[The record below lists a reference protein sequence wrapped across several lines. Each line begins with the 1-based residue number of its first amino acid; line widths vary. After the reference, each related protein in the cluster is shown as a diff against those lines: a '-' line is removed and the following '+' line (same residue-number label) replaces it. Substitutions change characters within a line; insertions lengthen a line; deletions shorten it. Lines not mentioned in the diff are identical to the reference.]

1 MKEAKNGVYVLIIF
15 TFSGGGGWLLDDCA
29 PRAPP
34 LHVEIMSTLTFQS
47 SFKNSLKTA
56 GHQFISY
63 AQIQPERVPAVQ
75 SARVEHYTK
84 NDLCFGVSRPLLGL
98 SIEIGLLKQ
107 SGN

>member
-1 MKEAKNGVYVLIIF
+1 MKEAKKWSIRFNYFHIF
-15 TFSGGGGWLLDDCA
+15 RGGGWLLDDCA

-84 NDLCFGVSRPLLGL
+84 NDLCFGVSRPLVGL